1 MPLPLDTRATT
12 TETPKATKEEPPGK
26 DDMRAFEHFPNLVT
40 MFFARAAEKGDAPFL
55 WRKSEGQWHSL
66 SWEETARQVAALA
79 DGLRANGLRRG
90 DTVMLVSANRPEF
103 CIAALAIMAAGGV
116 TVPTYT
122 TNTTRGHQPALEGR
136 ESSAQVKR
144 L

>member
-26 DDMRAFEHFPNLVT
+26 EDMRAFEPFPNLET

-66 SWEETARQVAALA
+66 SWEEAARPVAALA
-79 DGLRANGLRRG
+79 EGLRDDGRSAARRVRTERARTG
-90 DTVMLVSANRPEF
+90 RQQRA
-103 CIAALAIMAAGGV
+103 
-116 TVPTYT
+116 
-122 TNTTRGHQPALEGR
+122 PAH
-136 ESSAQVKR
+136 
-144 L
+144 